1 MEKDKRKK
9 ALQIA
14 CMVFAFLCVAFAMYK
29 LVKLD
34 EKNVVQ
40 RQKQKETQEKE
51 DKINAKCEAI
61 KYMDEYTENL
71 QEQMRKAGIDKNL
84 SGDITIKK
92 EPDQTYTLEQNR
104 YARWLYVNG
113 QEVYAK
119 SRETNSTGSS
129 GYSGNSSWGSSSGSS
144 SKNDPYDV
152 YDYDDPDEF
161 ADEWGEEF
169 GDGSYEDGYDDAY
182 DYWEEEMD

>member
-1 MEKDKRKK
+1 MVKDNREGVYEYSQDIRMGDKW
-9 ALQIA
+9 IA
-14 CMVFAFLCVAFAMYK
+14 VY
-29 LVKLD
+29 
-34 EKNVVQ
+34 
-40 RQKQKETQEKE
+40 
-51 DKINAKCEAI
+51 I
-61 KYMDEYTENL
+61 
-71 QEQMRKAGIDKNL
+71 GDKNL

-92 EPDQTYTLEQNR
+92 ESDQTYTLEQNQ
-104 YARWLYVNG
+104 YARWVYVNG

-119 SRETNSTGSS
+119 SRETNNAGSS

-144 SKNDPYDV
+144 SRNDPYDV

>member
-1 MEKDKRKK
+1 MLKDNREGVYEYSQDIRMGDKW
-9 ALQIA
+9 IA
-14 CMVFAFLCVAFAMYK
+14 VY
-29 LVKLD
+29 
-34 EKNVVQ
+34 
-40 RQKQKETQEKE
+40 
-51 DKINAKCEAI
+51 I
-61 KYMDEYTENL
+61 
-71 QEQMRKAGIDKNL
+71 GDKNL

-92 EPDQTYTLEQNR
+92 EPDQTYTLEQNQ
-104 YARWLYVNG
+104 YARWVYVNG

-119 SRETNSTGSS
+119 SRETKSTGSS

-144 SKNDPYDV
+144 SRNDPYDV

>member
-1 MEKDKRKK
+1 MEKDKRIGMRGMARK
-9 ALQIA
+9 
-14 CMVFAFLCVAFAMYK
+14 Y
-29 LVKLD
+29 
-34 EKNVVQ
+34 
-40 RQKQKETQEKE
+40 TQ
-51 DKINAKCEAI
+51 
-61 KYMDEYTENL
+61 
-71 QEQMRKAGIDKNL
+71 
-84 SGDITIKK
+84 SK
-92 EPDQTYTLEQNR
+92 EPDQTYRLEQNR

-119 SRETNSTGSS
+119 SRGTNSEESS
-129 GYSGNSSWGSSSGSS
+129 GYSGNSSQRSSSGDS

-182 DYWEEEMD
+182 DYWEDEMD

>member
-1 MEKDKRKK
+1 MMRRGRRQDIVTIDSIYAENTSNGDFEPFIKLMNEVRMVKDNREGVYEYSQDIRMGDKW
-9 ALQIA
+9 IA
-14 CMVFAFLCVAFAMYK
+14 VY
-29 LVKLD
+29 
-34 EKNVVQ
+34 
-40 RQKQKETQEKE
+40 
-51 DKINAKCEAI
+51 I
-61 KYMDEYTENL
+61 
-71 QEQMRKAGIDKNL
+71 GDKNL

-92 EPDQTYTLEQNR
+92 EPDQTYTLEQNQ
-104 YARWLYVNG
+104 YARWVYVNG

-119 SRETNSTGSS
+119 SRETKSTGSS
-129 GYSGNSSWGSSSGSS
+129 SR
-144 SKNDPYDV
+144 NDPYDV